1 MKHDFLDKYSY
12 LDTPIH
18 RLPAM
23 LKLILVLVYILW
35 LTSLKNGWVEYCLAG
50 GGLLILILF
59 SQVPLTYLFLRSLV
73 IVPFLALI
81 LIFMAISQPEPG
93 EFMLFVSLRAW
104 LSVLALVW
112 LISTTPFPELLKA
125 MRKLRIPSIILTL
138 LGFIYRYFFLLSDE
152 GQRMFRSVKMR
163 SFGKKKSQLEI
174 KTYAQI
180 LGTLFLRS
188 YERSERVYQAML
200 MRGFTEE
207 GR

>member
-12 LDTPIH
+12 LNSPLH
-18 RLPAM
+18 RLPAIF
-23 LKLILVLVYILW
+23 KLVFVLVYILW
-35 LTSLKNGWVEYCLAG
+35 LISLGEWRVGYSIA
-50 GGLLILILF
+50 GGLLLVLILF

-93 EFMLFVSLRAW
+93 EFMILVSLRAW

-163 SFGKKKSQLEI
+163 SFGRKKSQMGI

-180 LGTLFLRS
+180 LATLFLRS